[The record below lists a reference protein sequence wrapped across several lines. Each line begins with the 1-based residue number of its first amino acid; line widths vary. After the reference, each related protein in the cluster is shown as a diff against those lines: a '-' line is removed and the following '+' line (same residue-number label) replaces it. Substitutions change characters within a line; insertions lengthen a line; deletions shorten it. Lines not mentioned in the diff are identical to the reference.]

1 MHREAAYVATLP
13 HVVAFPQNG
22 RFGGFPSSF
31 AGGSAA
37 WRVYDGRMKYRQSNT
52 ASGALLQL
60 LDSVTPAVA
69 LTGGN
74 DDGSDFIGRNGLR
87 FCLRAYAASMLVLVK
102 RQQDDRPFISL
113 AALNTIRA
121 SILGREF
128 DVARQLLERGAACG
142 DEYHL
147 AILAAANESDAVV
160 ERVFMSL
167 DFTKDDLHEIT
178 SEMNRLAAWLMEMVG
193 PTTLDGVVKETVDA
207 IARVTQ
213 LSCG

>member
-1 MHREAAYVATLP
+1 
-13 HVVAFPQNG
+13 
-22 RFGGFPSSF
+22 
-31 AGGSAA
+31 
-37 WRVYDGRMKYRQSNT
+37 MKYRQSNT

-69 LTGGN
+69 LTGGS
-74 DDGSDFIGRNGLR
+74 DDGEDFIGRNGLR

-102 RQQDDRPFISL
+102 RQQYDRPFISL

-128 DVARQLLERGAACG
+128 EVARQLLERDAASG
-142 DEYHL
+142 DEHHL
-147 AILAAANESDAVV
+147 AILAAVNESDAVV

-167 DFTKDDLHEIT
+167 DFTAADLLEIT

-193 PTTLDGVVKETVDA
+193 PTTLDGVVKEAIDA

-213 LSCG
+213 LSRS

>member
-1 MHREAAYVATLP
+1 
-13 HVVAFPQNG
+13 
-22 RFGGFPSSF
+22 
-31 AGGSAA
+31 
-37 WRVYDGRMKYRQSNT
+37 MKYRQSNT

-69 LTGGN
+69 LTGGS
-74 DDGSDFIGRNGLR
+74 DDGADFIGRNGLR

-128 DVARQLLERGAACG
+128 EIAAQLLDRDVEFG
-142 DEYHL
+142 DERHL
-147 AILAAANESDAVV
+147 AILAAVNESDAVV

-167 DFTKDDLHEIT
+167 DFTAADLLEIT
-178 SEMNRLAAWLMEMVG
+178 SEMNRLAVWLMEMVG
-193 PTTLDGVVKETVDA
+193 PTTLDGVVKEAIDA

-213 LSCG
+213 LSRS